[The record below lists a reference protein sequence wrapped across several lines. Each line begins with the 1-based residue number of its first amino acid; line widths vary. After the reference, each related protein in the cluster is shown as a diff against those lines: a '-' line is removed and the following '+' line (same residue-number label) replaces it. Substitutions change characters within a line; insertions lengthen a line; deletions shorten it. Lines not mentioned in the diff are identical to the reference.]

1 MKKNDWILLISVCLY
16 SFLFYEQ
23 SAGIN
28 FTIFSLLLV
37 SSLFIKDK
45 PLLKSPNW
53 HFAAIGSIVT
63 AILVGYYGNTLC
75 VIANV
80 ISLSYLSAMSVSPN
94 SSLLMGLLFSAY
106 SYCSSLI
113 FMFIAYIERKA
124 NPEPDQ
130 KNNSTKK
137 VVLIMIPII
146 VTAIFFFMYRA
157 SNALFNDLVSKI
169 NFDFI
174 SFSWIAFTLGGFILL
189 YGFFYHR
196 KISTLAAIDE
206 NASNN
211 LDPQNNKTISLFGK
225 KLGLDEEE
233 FSGRI
238 MLILLNV
245 LLLLVNCLDI
255 NFLFIDGKL
264 PKNVS
269 YSEFVHQGIGMLI
282 ASILIAIAIILFYF
296 RGALNFYKKNRTLK
310 LLAYFWIIQNA
321 FMLLSTA
328 FRNEMYI
335 NEYGLTYKRVGV
347 YVYLLLTLIG
357 LLTTIIKIFK
367 SKSNHFLFRINGI
380 LFYSLLVVSCFFSWD
395 DVITSFNMKKAHWLE
410 KNYLLEL
417 SETNLPQLFILK
429 HDTLSRNREFKLK
442 TQDVSL
448 DYLTMNNDQ
457 GLSFDA
463 ELDRKLFLFAD
474 NYETQSWKS
483 WYYDER
489 GTYKQLQDMKVFEV
503 TSELNL
509 RGLGLNS
516 VPNLH
521 SFINLKKLNL
531 FGNSISSLN
540 GIEKFSKLEY
550 LDVSQ
555 NKITDYKPLYNLKN
569 LKELT
574 VNNVGAAQL
583 SELKNKLPNTKIYS

>member
-1 MKKNDWILLISVCLY
+1 MKKNDWILLLSVCLY

-28 FTIFSLLLV
+28 FTIFSLVLIG
-37 SSLFIKDK
+37 SLFAKDK
-45 PLLKSPNW
+45 SLLKNPSW
-53 HFAAIGSIVT
+53 RFAAIGSIIT
-63 AILVGYYGNTLC
+63 SILIGYYGNTLC
-75 VIANV
+75 VIANI
-80 ISLSYLSAMSVSPN
+80 ISLSYLSAMSVRPN

-130 KNNSTKK
+130 KNTPKK
-137 VVLIMIPII
+137 KIALIIIPLI
-146 VTAIFFFMYRA
+146 VTIIFFFMYRA
-157 SNALFNDLVSKI
+157 SNALFDDLASKI

-206 NASNN
+206 TASNN
-211 LDPQNNKTISLFGK
+211 LDSQNNNTISLFGK
-225 KLGLDEEE
+225 KLSLDEEE

-238 MLILLNV
+238 MLILLNG

-264 PKNVS
+264 PKDMS
-269 YSEFVHQGIGMLI
+269 YSQFVHQGIGVLI
-282 ASILIAIAIILFYF
+282 TSILIAIAIILFYF
-296 RGALNFYKKNRTLK
+296 RGALNFYKKNRVLK

-335 NEYGLTYKRVGV
+335 NEYGLTYKRIGV
-347 YVYLLLTLIG
+347 FIYLLLTLIG
-357 LLTTIIKIFK
+357 LLTTIIKILK
-367 SKSNHFLFRINGI
+367 SKSNHFLFRINGV
-380 LFYSLLVVSCFFSWD
+380 LFYSLLIVSCFFSWD
-395 DVITSFNMKKAHWLE
+395 DIITSFNTKKAHWLE
-410 KNYLLEL
+410 KNYLVEL
-417 SETNLPQLFILK
+417 SGTNLPQLFVLK
-429 HDTLSRNREFKLK
+429 HDTINRNKEFRLK
-442 TQDVSL
+442 TQDTSL
-448 DYLTMNNDQ
+448 DYLTTNNNQ
-457 GLSFDA
+457 GSDFDT
-463 ELDRKLFLFAD
+463 ELNRKLVLFVD

-483 WYYDER
+483 WYYDEQS
-489 GTYKQLQDMKVFEV
+489 TYNQLQNIKVFET

-509 RGLGLNS
+509 RELHLS
-516 VPNLH
+516 VVPNLQ
-521 SFINLKKLNL
+521 SFTNLKKLNL
-531 FGNSISSLN
+531 YSNFISSLD
-540 GIEKFSKLEY
+540 GIEKLLKLEY

-574 VNNVGAAQL
+574 TNSMTNTQL
-583 SELKNKLPNTKIYS
+583 KELQNKLPNTKINN